1 MNETGIAP
9 RTTIKQLLRDRGIT
23 PTQARMQIACLL
35 FAKSQH
41 ISADQI
47 YKLINHDN
55 NTVSQATI
63 YNTLGLFSQNS
74 LLNEVVISSGKVFY
88 DTNLDH
94 HHHLYYTDG
103 GELEDIAADQI
114 KISGL
119 PELPLGTTF
128 DGVDVTIRVRKS

>member
-1 MNETGIAP
+1 MNEMGIAL
-9 RTTIKQLLRDRGIT
+9 RTTIKQLLCDRGIT

-63 YNTLGLFSQNS
+63 YNTLGLYSQNS

-88 DTNLDH
+88 DTNLD